1 MFRKLI
7 FLGYLVLTIILI
19 ISLNVRINDIPPI
32 GKFLNPY
39 SGFWINGESKVGDNF
54 KKIINQPIK
63 KVPSLRD
70 VTIANLFFENSTRT
84 KLSFEIA
91 EKRLSADILNF
102 ASGASSVKKGETLL
116 DTVNNILAMK
126 VDMVV
131 MRHPNPGA
139 SVFLS
144 RNVNAIIIN
153 AGDGNYAHPTQ
164 GLLDVF
170 TMSEVV
176 DLNIKASFDIAQLST
191 KIMLKSKNRKKIGGS
206 IINLSSQLGKVG
218 APLRS
223 VYNMTKFGIEGLT
236 KGMAIDL
243 AKHNI
248 RVNSICPTFVETP
261 MVKKFFKNK
270 DFKKSVIKN
279 IPLGKV
285 ATESDIATAVVY
297 LASDASS
304 MMTGSSLVIDGGWTA
319 K

>member
-1 MFRKLI
+1 MFLKDINTKNKIALVTGAGKGIGKACAIALAEAGAHVIIISRTEKDLIEVQKIIRKLKRKCTYFVCDVTNIDEIKKI
-7 FLGYLVLTIILI
+7 FTKISKLDILI
-19 ISLNVRINDIPPI
+19 N
-32 GKFLNPY
+32 
-39 SGFWINGESKVGDNF
+39 
-54 KKIINQPIK
+54 
-63 KVPSLRD
+63 
-70 VTIANLFFENSTRT
+70 
-84 KLSFEIA
+84 
-91 EKRLSADILNF
+91 
-102 ASGASSVKKGETLL
+102 
-116 DTVNNILAMK
+116 
-126 VDMVV
+126 
-131 MRHPNPGA
+131 
-139 SVFLS
+139 
-144 RNVNAIIIN
+144 N
-153 AGDGNYAHPTQ
+153 AGTNRPEF
-164 GLLDVF
+164 F
-170 TMSEVV
+170 TKIKRKDMSEVV

-191 KIMLKSKNRKKIGGS
+191 KLMLKSKNRKKIGGS